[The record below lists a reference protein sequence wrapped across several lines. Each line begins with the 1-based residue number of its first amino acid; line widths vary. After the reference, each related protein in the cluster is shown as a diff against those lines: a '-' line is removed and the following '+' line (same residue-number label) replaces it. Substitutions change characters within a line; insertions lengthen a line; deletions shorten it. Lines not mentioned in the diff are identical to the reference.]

1 MFDRAPSERDATP
14 VLRALARQWW
24 LIVLVAVVAGVA
36 GYVFTARKPKM
47 YQTSSALLFLDTN
60 LDQELTGLQVF
71 GTTDPVRQ
79 AATNQSLVSLP
90 TIAQA
95 VGRQLQIPGGIVAS
109 EVSFASSSGS
119 DVLRI
124 IVTDASP
131 VMAAKIANAYARQ
144 YIVFRQQNDR
154 RLLSAAATLLDSKI
168 AAIPPADRNG
178 QIALT
183 LLQDRNN
190 IDLLSSLQTG
200 HAEQVQTASVPT
212 SPSSPKPKSGAATG
226 LVLGLVAAMALIAAL
241 ERIDRRVKST
251 REIEEL
257 YGVPVIGRIPTSHAL
272 SVPGAPGNGRDQDAF
287 GMMRAQLRYFDV
299 DREIRRVIVTS
310 ADAGD
315 GKSMIS
321 LNLARAAMRADDRRV
336 LLIEADMRRPG
347 LTRSVGLESVAGL
360 ADLLSQ
366 SQDVASAVHELV
378 LSSDTLMAPGW
389 SDDVA
394 PFHLLLA
401 GSPPLN
407 PIELLEGRRMIELL
421 EYVGTA
427 YDLVI
432 IDTPPIGV
440 VSDAIPLIHKVDGI
454 MVVSRVNHSRR
465 DHALRLVKQLRE
477 LNAHVL
483 GLVVNAA
490 ETPDFD
496 GYYDYDEPARDGGP
510 RAHRAARGA

>member
-14 VLRALARQWW
+14 LLRAIGHQWW
-24 LIVLVAVVAGVA
+24 LIALVALVAGVA

-47 YQTSSALLFLDTN
+47 YQASSALLFLNTD
-60 LDQELTGLQVF
+60 LDQELTGLQLF
-71 GTTDPVRQ
+71 GAADPTRQ
-79 AATNQSLVSLP
+79 AATDQSLVSLP

-95 VGRQLQIPGGIVAS
+95 VGRQLHIPGGIVAS
-109 EVSFASSSGS
+109 EVTFGSSLGS
-119 DVLRI
+119 DVLRV
-124 IVTDASP
+124 IVTDGSP

-144 YIVFRQQNDR
+144 YILFRQQNDR

-183 LLQDRNN
+183 LQQDRNN

-200 HAEQVQTASVPT
+200 HAEQVQTASVPS
-212 SPSSPKPKSGAATG
+212 SPSSPKPKSGAITG
-226 LVLGLVAAMALIAAL
+226 LALGLVAAMALVAAL
-241 ERIDRRVKST
+241 ERIDRRIKST

-257 YGVPVIGRIPTSHAL
+257 YGVPVIGRIPTSNAL
-272 SVPGAPGNGRDQDAF
+272 VVPGARGNARDQDAF

-315 GKSMIS
+315 GKSLIS

-347 LTRSVGLESVAGL
+347 LTRSVGLASVAGL
-360 ADLLSQ
+360 GDLLSQ

-378 LSSDTLMAPGW
+378 LSSDALPAPGW
-389 SDDVA
+389 SDSPA
-394 PFHLLLA
+394 PFDLLLA
-401 GSPPLN
+401 GSPPPN
-407 PIELLEGRRMIELL
+407 PIELLESRRMTELL

-440 VSDAIPLIHKVDGI
+440 VSDAIPLIHMVDGI
-454 MVVSRVNHSRR
+454 IVVSRVNHSRR

-490 ETPDFD
+490 ETSDLG
-496 GYYDYDEPARDGGP
+496 GYYGYDEPTSDAGRG
-510 RAHRAARGA
+510 RAVRGA